1 MFKRFCIGLILL
13 FFMGLSGLS
22 YADTYIPSRT
32 INLVYDDSGSM
43 IRVGDTWVDTWCQA
57 KYAME
62 VVAAMLD
69 ERDTLNI
76 YYMSDYVGGTTAR
89 PRLSLHG
96 SKDGRIVSGNVQQIH
111 DTVTKAS
118 DTPFNAVRKA
128 YTDLKGAT
136 TDENWL
142 VVLTDGEFE
151 DGGMTSTEVEKYY
164 DDVVA
169 DGKTK
174 VMMLA
179 MGPNAAMIR
188 GDESRGIYFEHAPS
202 TAAIL
207 PRLTKICNRIFQRNA
222 LGVNG
227 TEVSF
232 GVPMGQLIVFAQGKD
247 VSIES
252 AVSPDGQKIMPS
264 SNVHAMYST
273 QSSTTNPAGTIV
285 NDNLNGY
292 VATFD
297 AAFNPGKYTLN
308 VTNAESIEVYYKPNV
323 EIRSYLYTLDGQ
335 EVTSENDIVNGD
347 YKIEFGFVNAAN
359 GEKVTDTSL
368 LGKVDYQAQIVNA
381 ASDGEN
387 KEMQVGSGD
396 SIKIREG
403 KIDIDVTARFLDYN
417 TVHTQASYQVFFRNE
432 LVFNIESKPEY
443 GLTTEGL
450 TNDTMPMIVSVK
462 MKDGDQLIPLR
473 PEQWDV
479 MQPPEVKTGAG
490 VGQFSIKKSEVP
502 GQFEIYP
509 SIGDIDPME
518 VVPGDVPVI
527 ITGGYQ
533 HGKSSAAGRIEASVT
548 IRDDITSFER
558 ALDWIKKHLKELI
571 GGTIAFF
578 FLLGYMPGVKKY
590 LPKDLVKKSAIT
602 AKKGKKDTNKTALLV
617 KNKKSLIIPYVSE
630 KGVYRI
636 NLTGPG
642 VVIKNISMEA
652 AGRQGIRLLNA
663 KVFAKNKNY
672 RIRGNPV
679 PDQKEAY
686 YIFAGTS
693 FSIKT
698 EDNEYTFK
706 I

>member
-1 MFKRFCIGLILL
+1 MLKRICVSLVFL
-13 FFMGLSGLS
+13 FLMGWMGFA

-43 IRVGDTWVDTWCQA
+43 IRIGDTWVDTWCQA

-76 YYMSDYVGGTTAR
+76 YYMSDYVSGTTAK

-96 SKDGRIVSGNVQQIH
+96 SKDARIVSGNVQQIH
-111 DTVTKAS
+111 TTVTKAS

-128 YTDLKGAT
+128 YNDLKQST

-151 DGGMTSTEVEKYY
+151 DGAMTSAEVEKYY

-188 GDESRGIYFEHAPS
+188 GDEQRGIYFEHAPS

-222 LGVNG
+222 LDVSGN
-227 TEVSF
+227 EVSF

-247 VSIES
+247 VAIEHAIS
-252 AVSPDGQKIMPS
+252 SDGQKIEPS

-285 NDNLNGY
+285 NDSLNGY

-297 AAFNPGKYTLN
+297 ANFNPGKYTLN

-323 EIRSYLYTLDGQ
+323 EIKSYLYTLDGQ
-335 EVTSENDIVNGD
+335 EVTSANDIVNGS

-368 LGKVDYQAQIVNA
+368 LGKVDYQANIVNQA
-381 ASDGEN
+381 ADGTTQ
-387 KEMQVGSGD
+387 EMSVVSGD
-396 SIKIREG
+396 NIQIREG
-403 KIDIDVTARFLDYN
+403 KIDIDVTAKFLDYN
-417 TVHTQASYQVFFRNE
+417 TVHTQASYEVFFRNE
-432 LVFNIESKPEY
+432 LVFNVESKPDY
-443 GLTTEGL
+443 GLTSDGL
-450 TNDTMPMIVSVK
+450 TNQSMPMVLSVK
-462 MKDGDQLIPLR
+462 MKNGDQLLDLR

-479 MQPPEVKTGAG
+479 MEVPEIQTGEG
-490 VGQFSIKKSEVP
+490 VGKFEIRKSTVP
-502 GQFEIYP
+502 GQFEVYP
-509 SIGDIDPME
+509 SLGDIEPMKAATGDIP
-518 VVPGDVPVI
+518 VV

-533 HGKSSAAGRIEASVT
+533 HGKSSAAGRIETSVVF
-548 IRDDITSFER
+548 RDDITSFER
-558 ALDWIKKHLKELI
+558 FMDWVLRHIKEIIVGFIVFLI
-571 GGTIAFF
+571 
-578 FLLGYMPGVKKY
+578 LWGYMPWVKKY
-590 LPKDLVKKSAIT
+590 LPKDLVKRAEIT
-602 AKKGKKDTNKTALLV
+602 AKKGRKGTSKTAVLSRT
-617 KNKKSLIIPYVSE
+617 KRFIPYVAE
-630 KGVYRI
+630 EGTYKI

-642 VVIKNISMEA
+642 ISIKSINMKA
-652 AGRQGIRLLNA
+652 AGRNGILLTNS
-663 KVFAKNKNY
+663 KVFIKNKNY

-679 PDQKEAY
+679 PDKQEPY
-686 YIFAGTS
+686 YIYAGTS

-698 EDNEYTFK
+698 EDNEYSFK